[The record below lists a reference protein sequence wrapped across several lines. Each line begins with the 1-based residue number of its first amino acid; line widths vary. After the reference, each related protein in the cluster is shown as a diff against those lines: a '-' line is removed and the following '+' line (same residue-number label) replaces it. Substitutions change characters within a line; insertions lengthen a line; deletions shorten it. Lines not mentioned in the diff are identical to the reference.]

1 MLVLAR
7 RFEAWI
13 AQRETR
19 LARWPG
25 HWEQLERTT
34 GSVISN
40 VGEALDSETLP
51 QKRRYFGYAL
61 AAAGEAR
68 KLVKGYRSADIVRV
82 EEEAEALRLL
92 KDIRW
97 DLIRLIDWTKR

>member
-1 MLVLAR
+1 MLVK
-7 RFEAWI
+7 RFEAWCGR
-13 AQRETR
+13 RESR

-25 HWEQLERTT
+25 HWDQLERTA

-40 VGEALDSETLP
+40 VGEALDSETLA

-68 KLVKGYRSADIVRV
+68 KLVAGYQSGGILTAAESA
-82 EEEAEALRLL
+82 EGLRLL
-92 KDIRW
+92 EDIRW
-97 DLIRLIDWTKR
+97 DLLRLINWTKR

>member
-1 MLVLAR
+1 
-7 RFEAWI
+7 
-13 AQRETR
+13 
-19 LARWPG
+19 
-25 HWEQLERTT
+25 
-34 GSVISN
+34 VISN

-68 KLVKGYRSADIVRV
+68 KLVKGYRSAGILGN
-82 EEEAEALRLL
+82 EEAAEAMRLL

-97 DLIRLIDWTKR
+97 DLMRLINWTKR